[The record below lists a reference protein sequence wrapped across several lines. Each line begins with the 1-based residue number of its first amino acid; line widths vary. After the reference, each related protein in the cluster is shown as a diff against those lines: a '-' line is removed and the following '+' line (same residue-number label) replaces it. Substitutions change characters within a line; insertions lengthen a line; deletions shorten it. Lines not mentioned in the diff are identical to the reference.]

1 MWQADAEPAHPEAP
15 QARELFRQNVVK
27 IQVYVI
33 YVYPTPTDPQGVADP
48 QGEKLVEGSSQALA
62 VAWSVTLASGE
73 A

>member
-1 MWQADAEPAHPEAP
+1 MALGEDRVGKPLGQSQGNLFVRVRKPGNLSKFTRLPPAA
-15 QARELFRQNVVK
+15 
-27 IQVYVI
+27 
-33 YVYPTPTDPQGVADP
+33 ADP